1 MAGPNRCYIMAL
13 GIVDQI
19 HKTEEGRKLE
29 QELDERRKLEKE
41 LEQVIAHIME
51 DKRGLERPG
60 WVACVLHALLL

>member
-29 QELDERRKLEKE
+29 QELDKKRKF
-41 LEQVIAHIME
+41 EQEWNNFLAHME
-51 DKRGLERPG
+51 HKPGLE
-60 WVACVLHALLL
+60 